1 MSWSVHWFLMSTP
14 PFPGYPPRASAEIL
28 RGKPGFFKFG
38 LQRGLGP
45 VDVGLHGPQLHP
57 EGLGD
62 FIRLRTKLDGCMA
75 GSMLARDAAAESLQK
90 VMIPAALDYPQ

>member
-1 MSWSVHWFLMSTP
+1 V
-14 PFPGYPPRASAEIL
+14 
-28 RGKPGFFKFG
+28 
-38 LQRGLGP
+38 
-45 VDVGLHGPQLHP
+45 HP

>member
-1 MSWSVHWFLMSTP
+1 MYGYLRH
-14 PFPGYPPRASAEIL
+14 PGWESCNACATEDELFAIEGLVPGAS
-28 RGKPGFFKFG
+28 GFTSEYVRSDGTHDAKA
-38 LQRGLGP
+38 GP
-45 VDVGLHGPQLHP
+45 CVQPV
-57 EGLGD
+57 GLGD